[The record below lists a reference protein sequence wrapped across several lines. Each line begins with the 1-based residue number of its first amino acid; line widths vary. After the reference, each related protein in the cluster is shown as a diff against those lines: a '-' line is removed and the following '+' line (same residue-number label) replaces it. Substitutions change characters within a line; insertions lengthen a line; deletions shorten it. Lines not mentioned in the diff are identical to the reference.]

1 MGAHLLPEQHG
12 RDQGDWFTAASEV
25 EKKLLADYQMR
36 SRRSGQRL
44 ARELKDFKGIGAFC
58 EPLLKARLKADLGA
72 EPDIDNDEF
81 VRIERESVLL
91 GVMLKTIPRR
101 QRLMQAALQNFAAD
115 SEFEDG
121 TALAPKDAFFLER
134 VPGSEQGYPRFRYR
148 YSQKLDIDPQAF
160 AHLCHDLDLGGQY
173 QRHLSEVFEHPRSSV
188 RRRTLAIE
196 LYKDLLRVG
205 LQVAFLKQQI
215 SEQARAVLLELVQG
229 AQSCQV
235 SPKAC
240 CSSTWPMSPQRNWTA
255 PQPRCW
261 RGRRRNP

>member
-1 MGAHLLPEQHG
+1 MPPPPVSVPGLHGPFILQRLPAWIRHARPENFDQMGAHLLPEQHG

-121 TALAPKDAFFLER
+121 TALAPK
-134 VPGSEQGYPRFRYR
+134 
-148 YSQKLDIDPQAF
+148 
-160 AHLCHDLDLGGQY
+160 
-173 QRHLSEVFEHPRSSV
+173 
-188 RRRTLAIE
+188 
-196 LYKDLLRVG
+196 
-205 LQVAFLKQQI
+205 
-215 SEQARAVLLELVQG
+215 
-229 AQSCQV
+229 
-235 SPKAC
+235 AC